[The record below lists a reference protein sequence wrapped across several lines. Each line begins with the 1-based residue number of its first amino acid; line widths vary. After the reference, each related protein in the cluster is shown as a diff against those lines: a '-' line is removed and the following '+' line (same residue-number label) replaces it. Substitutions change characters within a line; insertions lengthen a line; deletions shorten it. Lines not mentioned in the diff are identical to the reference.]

1 MLWLIKP
8 LRPGGRQIGP
18 FLTAGRVL
26 VEAGRL
32 FQRHNA
38 LGSAGAIAFYT
49 LFSLSPIFILITT
62 GVGIVIGPEVAEARV
77 VDRLQAFVG
86 PEAAQTARQIVSN
99 TRIEHAGWLPTV
111 AGVVAMIVGAT
122 AVLVQL
128 QRSLNAIWGVDQT
141 VRGQAVVEG
150 IRNRLV
156 ALSIVGLFGLG
167 LLLSLISS
175 VVLQAVARFAGD
187 WLPVHAG
194 VLAPLENL
202 VTLALMTGLFAAVFR
217 MLPNVRLRWRDV
229 LAGSLLTGLLFMPG
243 RHLLATYLAIAAP
256 GSAYGAA
263 GSLVVLLVWIYGSAL
278 IMLFGATL
286 TRAIHTVR
294 GGAIVPR

>member
-1 MLWLIKP
+1 MPTRIKP
-8 LRPGGRQIGP
+8 PRPGHRQIAP
-18 FLTAGRVL
+18 LLTAGRIL

-38 LGSAGAIAFYT
+38 LGSAGALAFYT
-49 LFSLSPIFILITT
+49 LFSLAPILIL
-62 GVGIVIGPEVAEARV
+62 VMSAIGIVLGPEAAETRIV
-77 VDRLQAFVG
+77 GRLEALVG

-99 TRIEHAGWLPTV
+99 TRIERAGWLPTI
-111 AGVVAMIVGAT
+111 AGVLAMIIGAT
-122 AVLVQL
+122 AVLAQL

-141 VRGQAVVEG
+141 VRRRAILTGL
-150 IRNRLV
+150 RNRLV
-156 ALSIVGLFGLG
+156 ALLIVGLFGLG

-175 VVLQAVARFAGD
+175 VVLQILARLASD
-187 WLPVHAG
+187 WLPIDADL
-194 VLAPLENL
+194 LAPLESL
-202 VTLALMTGLFAAVFR
+202 MTLALMTGLLAAVFR
-217 MLPNVRLRWRDV
+217 ILPNVRLRWRDV

-243 RHLLATYLAIAAP
+243 RQLLATYLAIAAP

-263 GSLVVLLVWIYGSAL
+263 GSLVVLLIWIYGSAL